1 MNSVHVRRSYLHC
14 GVLQPAMEFCYSLLM
29 SASSR
34 EGPAQDMLHHNC
46 MAFLHG
52 VVACSSYKG
61 SASSAGVGGA
71 RDESMVGH
79 AAVARG
85 VHELMHP
92 GTFTAR

>member
-1 MNSVHVRRSYLHC
+1 MHLRRSYLHC

-34 EGPAQDMLHHNC
+34 EGPTQDTLHHHC

-52 VVACSSYKG
+52 VITCSSYKG

-71 RDESMVGH
+71 RDE
-79 AAVARG
+79 AVVR
-85 VHELMHP
+85 HP
-92 GTFTAR
+92 GAT